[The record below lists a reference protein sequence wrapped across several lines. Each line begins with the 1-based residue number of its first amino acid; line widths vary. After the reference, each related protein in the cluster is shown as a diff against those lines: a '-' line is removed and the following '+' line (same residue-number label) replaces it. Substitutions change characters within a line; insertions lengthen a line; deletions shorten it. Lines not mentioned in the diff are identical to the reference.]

1 MNLLTKEVK
10 IGITGVIALFLII
23 YGINYLKGI
32 NLFKPTN
39 YYYVRYTNILGLA
52 KSNSVYADG
61 FHVGLVRDIYYD
73 YEHPGNVLVEIQ
85 VDSEMRIPK
94 GTYAELSEE
103 MLGGVKMNLIL
114 PHNAINYFAPGDTL
128 IGGAKTGLMDNVA
141 KTVLPKVED
150 LLPKIDSILTSL
162 NELLANPALKGTLSN
177 VEIMSAQLA
186 TTAANLNRFT
196 GKDLP
201 QLSKTMNGVGTN
213 LGEFTNSL
221 NKLELDETLQ
231 KVNTTMDNV
240 QQMTAKLGRK
250 DNTVGLLLNDDSLYI
265 NLNKTATNAASLL
278 DNLQAHPKRY
288 VHFSIFGRKE

>member
-1 MNLLTKEVK
+1 MNLFTKEVK

-61 FHVGLVRDIYYD
+61 FNVGLVRDIYYD

-85 VDSEMRIPK
+85 VDSKMRIPK

-114 PHNAINYFAPGDTL
+114 PHNATNFFAPGDTL

-141 KTVLPKVED
+141 ETVLPKVED

-162 NELLANPALKGTLSN
+162 NQLLANPALKGTLSN
-177 VEIMSAQLA
+177 VEIVSAQLA

-201 QLSKTMNGVGTN
+201 QLSKTINGVGTN

-221 NKLELDETLQ
+221 NQLKLDETLQ
-231 KVNTTMDNV
+231 KVNVTMDNV
-240 QQMTAKLGRK
+240 QQMTAKLGQK

-288 VHFSIFGRKE
+288 VHFSIFGKKE